1 MQKRFL
7 LFLCVLLCLCLLPA
21 GVFAE
26 ELSRVVDAHLTH
38 PVDLCV
44 REGEVFVADNLDTT
58 AILHKFTDDNHARV
72 SVEGS
77 IRSLACGG
85 GKLFAATESALLVL
99 DATTLQT
106 LFTFPLKNVSVLET
120 GNFAYVDTTQTPSQI
135 VLKEQVF
142 VVTGNQ
148 ILYLPIEQITSETDW
163 GKVTKK
169 GGFSENVKAVNAAGG
184 KLYAVFGSTM
194 RIYDDAGNDDDVPD
208 VQASALFHFDE
219 TEYLFYEGNLNG
231 TPISAAGEVKT
242 VLFTGKNVFYAIV
255 DNMIKRYR
263 LTADEFVADDFS
275 IGTNEIK
282 ADLPLD
288 VDSAKPRAEQLRV
301 AKATGYPSNILF
313 EASKAEAEDRLPYCV
328 LSDDQTFL
336 ILNYGT
342 EDSHYFVM
350 MNGKVGFIEKDD
362 ASLEI
367 AENTPFANGQ
377 QHYQT
382 FDPRVRLYRLPV
394 KNDRYLAAT
403 LPQKYTHL
411 TAVTAIPSFEGE
423 TWYYVSFDNNG
434 TTDYAFVN
442 RTDVKRYL
450 PDSGLQHRERANP
463 TLAHGLFVYET
474 MSEEDIVLAEVR
486 SGTEVTVTGSEG
498 EWSKVQITVDGV
510 QIVGYV
516 RTEYLVRDGLTRYE
530 TGGLVC
536 VLLVL
541 AMVIGGVIWF
551 RLAQPKTTATLVIDK
566 DRKLDSSQLTLDF
579 PENEKHDE

>member
-120 GNFAYVDTTQTPSQI
+120 GDFDYVDTTQTPSQI

-142 VVTGNQ
+142 VVTGNK

-163 GKVTKK
+163 EKVPKK
-169 GGFSENVKAVNAAGG
+169 EVSGNVKAVNAAGG
-184 KLYAVFGSTM
+184 KLYAVYGSEMT
-194 RIYDDAGNDDDVPD
+194 IYATGSDSHMAD

-242 VLFTGKNVFYAIV
+242 VLFTEKNVFYAIV

-263 LTADEFVADDFS
+263 LTAGEFVADDFS

-328 LSDDQTFL
+328 LSDDQPFL

-403 LPQKYTHL
+403 LQQKYTHL

-551 RLAQPKTTATLVIDK
+551 RLALPKTTATLVIDK

>member
-85 GKLFAATESALLVL
+85 GKLFAATESTLLVL

-120 GNFAYVDTTQTPSQI
+120 GDFDYVDTTQTPSQI

-142 VVTGNQ
+142 VVTGNK

-163 GKVTKK
+163 EQVPKK
-169 GGFSENVKAVNAAGG
+169 EVSGNVKAVNAAGG
-184 KLYAVFGSTM
+184 KLYAVYGSEMT
-194 RIYDDAGNDDDVPD
+194 IYATGSDSHVAD

-242 VLFTGKNVFYAIV
+242 VLFTEKNVFYAIV

-263 LTADEFVADDFS
+263 LTAGEFVADDFS

-367 AENTPFANGQ
+367 AENTPSANGQ

-551 RLAQPKTTATLVIDK
+551 RLALPKTTATLVIDK